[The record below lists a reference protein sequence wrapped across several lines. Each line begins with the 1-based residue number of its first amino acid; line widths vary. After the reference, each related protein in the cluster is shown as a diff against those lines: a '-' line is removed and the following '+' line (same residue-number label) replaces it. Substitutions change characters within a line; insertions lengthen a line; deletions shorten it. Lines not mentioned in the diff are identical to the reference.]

1 MLTPVAVPACNTV
14 DVVESAY
21 QLMVLPVAAV
31 ADNVAVSDPQR
42 DALTTVD
49 TFAGIAF
56 TVAIAAVRV
65 DDTQPVAATRDKA

>member
-1 MLTPVAVPACNTV
+1 
-14 DVVESAY
+14 
-21 QLMVLPVAAV
+21 MVLPVAAV